1 MAKAAPAQT
10 MTRRTLLMSS
20 LPLAARPRARITGI
34 ELIPLR
40 ASERTVWLI
49 VRLSTDAGVQGL
61 GEASDGFGFGNT
73 TREQAARMESE
84 LRKFFDLVHGA
95 SPLDVE
101 RYRQKAWPL
110 AASGGLIAATAFSSI
125 EQAMWDIS
133 GQLLGVP
140 ACDLLGGAV
149 RGRLPA
155 YANINRATRPR
166 TPAGFAA
173 AARKA
178 VADGFQALKLA
189 PFDGFPKPG
198 SGADAIRDAVDLG
211 IACVAAVRDAVGSN
225 IDVMVDCHSF
235 FDVPLSESVA
245 RRLEPFHLAW
255 YEEPVAPERTAD
267 TLAIRKAI
275 RQTMAGGE
283 MLFGV
288 AGFVPLCREKAVHV
302 IMPDVKHCGGLLE
315 LTRIAAMAAAEKV
328 EVAPHNPS
336 GPAATAATVQVCAG
350 MANFR
355 LIEMQ
360 WGEAPWRGEL
370 LDPPESFDKG
380 GIDVPGRPGFG
391 VRLNERVARAHAA

>member
-1 MAKAAPAQT
+1 MAVANAKRE
-10 MTRRTLLMSS
+10 MKRRTFLMSAS
-20 LPLAARPRARITGI
+20 AAARPKAAITGI
-34 ELIPLR
+34 ELIPVR

-73 TREQAARMESE
+73 TKDQASRMEAE
-84 LRKFFDLVHGA
+84 LRKFFELVRGT

-101 RYRQKAWPL
+101 RYRQKGWPAAL
-110 AASGGLIAATAFSSI
+110 AGGLIAATAFSSI

-140 ACDLLGGAV
+140 ACDLLGGRV
-149 RGRLPA
+149 RDRLPA
-155 YANINRATRPR
+155 YANINRATKPR

-173 AARKA
+173 SARQA
-178 VADGFQALKLA
+178 VSEGFRSVKLA

-198 SGADAIRDAVDLG
+198 SPVGTIRAAVDLG
-211 IACVAAVRDAVGSN
+211 IDCIAAVRDAVGAG
-225 IDVMVDCHSF
+225 VEVLVDCHSF
-235 FDVPLSESVA
+235 FDVAMSQSVA
-245 RRLEPFHLAW
+245 KRLEPQRLGW
-255 YEEPVAPERTAD
+255 YEEPVAPERTED
-267 TLAIRKAI
+267 TLAIRKSI
-275 RQTMAGGE
+275 RQPMAGGE

-288 AGFVPLCREKAVHV
+288 AGFTPLCRTQAVRV

-315 LTRIAAMAAAEKV
+315 LTRIAAMAGAENV
-328 EVAPHNPS
+328 DVAPHNPS

-360 WGEAPWRGEL
+360 WGEAEWRGEL
-370 LDPPESFDKG
+370 LDPPERFENGS
-380 GIDVPGRPGFG
+380 IAVPDRPGFG
-391 VRLNERVARAHAA
+391 VRLNDKLARAHRA